1 MSLKQNSK
9 LKYSICELGIEH
21 RPNVRTAPDTPDFYF
36 SPFRTRNVMPLPST
50 NSADS
55 DREDAPTNPP
65 PDPFA
70 DLPPPPDS
78 TPAPDAGRD
87 TETAPS
93 QPRSGTGTAQ
103 RRPPPAEGSLD
114 GDEHVGRAGQPSS
127 TGLLAAL
134 RWTARFF
141 HVARPDL
148 RRVIG
153 GTVLIALVSLGASLY
168 VWPVFGLFWLV
179 YLPAIV
185 LLTGVTIIAAYDA
198 LVGQQRSDLVRL
210 TWAVRRLPSV
220 MLAWTLWSIVVWLG
234 TVAFILPGIYL
245 FLKGLLIGPAAVLE
259 DGLALRPFIRSK
271 VTTHSNNLTVAGL
284 FLVTFGGMWL
294 LAVTAGSLVPAT
306 PVVMAGER
314 LPAQDIKTV
323 VGVTAGVGLFPL
335 LAPTYTWVYVQNRPE
350 SFVWFGRE
358 IP

>member
-1 MSLKQNSK
+1 
-9 LKYSICELGIEH
+9 
-21 RPNVRTAPDTPDFYF
+21 
-36 SPFRTRNVMPLPST
+36 MPLPRS

-55 DREDAPTNPP
+55 DRDDAATDPP

-70 DLPPPPDS
+70 DLPPPPNS
-78 TPAPDAGRD
+78 TPAPEVGGDAEAARSH
-87 TETAPS
+87 P
-93 QPRSGTGTAQ
+93 QSGTRAAQ
-103 RRPPPAEGSLD
+103 HRRPAPAEGSLD
-114 GDEHVGRAGQPSS
+114 ADAHAGRAGQPSS

-141 HVARPDL
+141 QIDRPDL

-153 GTVLIALVSLGASLY
+153 GTVVLALVSLAAGLY
-168 VWPVFGLFWLV
+168 VWPVFGLIWLV

-210 TWAVRRLPSV
+210 MWTVRRLPSV
-220 MLAWTLWSIVVWLG
+220 VLAWTLWYILVWLG
-234 TVAFILPGIYL
+234 SLAFILPGIYL
-245 FLKGLLIGPAAVLE
+245 FGKGLLIGPAAVLE

-271 VTTHSNNLTVAGL
+271 VTTHSNNLTIAGL
-284 FLVTFGGMWL
+284 FLVTFGGIWL

-306 PVVMAGER
+306 PVAMAGER

-350 SFVWFGRE
+350 SFVWFGRQ